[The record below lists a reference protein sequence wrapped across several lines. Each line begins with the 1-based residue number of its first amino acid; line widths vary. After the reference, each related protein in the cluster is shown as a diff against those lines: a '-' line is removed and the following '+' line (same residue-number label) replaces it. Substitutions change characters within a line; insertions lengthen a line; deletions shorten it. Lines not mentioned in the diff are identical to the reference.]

1 MAMSTA
7 GVINTDETISENKVE
22 NDRVVSKVSPI
33 VTLGRV
39 VNDGRLKGYFCSEVA
54 FNVSHRVL
62 SDLEIVV
69 LG

>member
-1 MAMSTA
+1 MVMSTA
-7 GVINTDETISENKVE
+7 GVINTDETSSENKVE

-39 VNDGRLKGYFCSEVA
+39 VNDSRLKGYFCSEVV